1 MTDAAAKGEPPVER
15 LATINQVTNTP
26 AESEMRFQLVR
37 GCWGGKGADDAVRGM
52 AEEEAEARAEE
63 GTEYGGGG
71 GRGEGGGRDSL
82 HYKRLCQDVRGK
94 HRHGSTS

>member
-1 MTDAAAKGEPPVER
+1 MDAPTLTDAAAKGEPPVER

-63 GTEYGGGG
+63 GTV
-71 GRGEGGGRDSL
+71 
-82 HYKRLCQDVRGK
+82 CT
-94 HRHGSTS
+94 TSGFAKM